1 MKTFATMALMGIAT
15 ALSSQAYGQSSIDAA
30 TASSSDTLDQ
40 TMACGDGL
48 VEDAGSLEEG
58 SGPTQEDSETGS
70 ADTDASGGTET

>member
-1 MKTFATMALMGIAT
+1 MALMGIAT
-15 ALSSQAYGQSSIDAA
+15 ALSSQAYGQSQSCIDAA

-48 VEDAGSLEEG
+48 IEDAGSLEEG